1 MGRKC
6 NTGISGA
13 DYWTAVISGIS
24 IDWNCNTCTYTDEP
38 TSHPVDDPATP
49 AVEHQPHIP
58 AVEQESSIDDPPD
71 LPMELEESLDDP
83 AIHNNELQPE
93 SEITFQLFEKGTQ
106 RGRDKLLDSHGYT
119 YNKKMQRSNVTYWQC
134 TVRPKRNPCKALVT
148 QRNGKFVKNNVLHNH

>member
-1 MGRKC
+1 M
-6 NTGISGA
+6 
-13 DYWTAVISGIS
+13 
-24 IDWNCNTCTYTDEP
+24 
-38 TSHPVDDPATP
+38 
-49 AVEHQPHIP
+49 EHEPHIP

-93 SEITFQLFEKGTQ
+93 SVITFQLSEKGTQ
-106 RGRDKLLDSHGYT
+106 RGRDKLVDSHGYT

-148 QRNGKFVKNNVLHNH
+148 QKWKICKEQRVAQPFTINWL